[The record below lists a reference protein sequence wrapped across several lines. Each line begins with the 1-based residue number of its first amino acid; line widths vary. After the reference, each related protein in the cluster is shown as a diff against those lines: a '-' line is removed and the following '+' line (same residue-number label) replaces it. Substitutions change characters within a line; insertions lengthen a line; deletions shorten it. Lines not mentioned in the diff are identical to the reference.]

1 MAADILVT
9 PENLIIEAKNL
20 LANKS
25 ELDSIFAEIKNLI
38 AGLVSH
44 WHGETQQAFQ
54 NSFNQK
60 EPVFKKFAQDM
71 ESFSQ
76 FMNKYAYE
84 MQNLETDNKN
94 MAIKL
99 GS

>member
-38 AGLVSH
+38 AGLISH

-60 EPVFKKFAQDM
+60 EPVFTKFAQDM

-76 FMNKYAYE
+76 FMNKYASE
-84 MQNLETDNKN
+84 MQTLETNNKN